1 MKQLK
6 PAITQIREQESPVM
20 TTNLMFPMPSL
31 TTFAFSRNR
40 RQKHLQDALRCAPN
54 LDCIQVYADTQGT
67 TKRLASFLE
76 VLLDLPKVTTLR
88 VAAAKHPICLPSV
101 HLQHVTSLE
110 LGVNVSFR
118 VPPQRLRSLVL
129 EDLQL
134 DHESYDA
141 MFSGLQSS
149 HNPVCIELNSFAPT
163 ALQFLP
169 SKLHQLK
176 LSQALDM
183 ALLGGVSDVIALH
196 TGLAKL
202 SYLRVLS
209 IADFLT
215 GRVVWLL
222 SNLSFPELHTLEMS
236 FKAYH
241 QDECHVANPNSHTT
255 LIKTAPGLPSLL
267 QVFPSVEH
275 LRLRCSDDESS
286 DFRFLELDCWW
297 ISKAL
302 FPKLLAVTFCCPH
315 VKLQLVDF
323 EEQSE
328 FQIVHKCSLQQG

>member
-1 MKQLK
+1 MSASECLLK
-6 PAITQIREQESPVM
+6 DYVVWFWKIC
-20 TTNLMFPMPSL
+20 SL
-31 TTFAFSRNR
+31 IMRAMMQCFQGYSHHTIPFAF
-40 RQKHLQDALRCAPN
+40 
-54 LDCIQVYADTQGT
+54 
-67 TKRLASFLE
+67 
-76 VLLDLPKVTTLR
+76 
-88 VAAAKHPICLPSV
+88 
-101 HLQHVTSLE
+101 
-110 LGVNVSFR
+110 
-118 VPPQRLRSLVL
+118 
-129 EDLQL
+129 
-134 DHESYDA
+134 
-141 MFSGLQSS
+141 
-149 HNPVCIELNSFAPT
+149 
-163 ALQFLP
+163 
-169 SKLHQLK
+169 K

-328 FQIVHKCSLQQG
+328 FQIVHKCPLQQG